1 MSLPTVSVVLCAYNY
16 EVYVTRAL
24 ESALAQDYPAEL
36 LEIVV
41 INDGSTD
48 STADVVEEIAARHPG
63 RVRVVH
69 QANAGY
75 IAATNRGLA
84 ESRGELIAL
93 LDADDVW
100 RPDKTRRQV
109 EMFEADPTL
118 GLVFSDMTVI
128 DGDDAVLRPSK
139 LIDYGPIS
147 ENRLAALL
155 FENFATTSSIMV
167 RSSLR
172 EAYAPVP
179 AHVPFADWWIA
190 LHVAQRAGLDY
201 VREPLA
207 LYRMHGSNM
216 TNGATGSW
224 AVRENRRAIGLQL
237 WALRNAQLDAL
248 NGEELLHA
256 WNGIERHGRIAVEAG
271 GSFFVDLLD
280 RGTEDGTRADEL
292 LAEADAAAVDGDS
305 LAEARLVLKALAWD
319 PFRVQSRR
327 RLQDSAARAT
337 AEAELPDP
345 LAGARPYRMLVDARE
360 LLDGDDMML
369 AYAEAMSG
377 SDSVTLVIDASQLP
391 TEVAQ
396 VGLQG
401 LVDRHGLNDRE
412 DIDLV
417 AIVGRQADGDRRRL
431 LAAVQARYSRQ
442 AGEPGRKPVFT
453 PSSLGR
459 VIAQAA

>member
-100 RPDKTRRQV
+100 RADKTRRQV

-118 GLVFSDMTVI
+118 GLVFSDMTVV
-128 DGDDAVLRPSK
+128 DGDEAVLRPSK

-237 WALRNAQLDAL
+237 WALRNAA
-248 NGEELLHA
+248 A
-256 WNGIERHGRIAVEAG
+256 RRAERGGAAARLERDRAPRAHRRRGGWFVLRRPAGPRDGGRHPSRRAPGRGRRGRRRWRLARG
-271 GSFFVDLLD
+271 G
-280 RGTEDGTRADEL
+280 TTRAQGAGL
-292 LAEADAAAVDGDS
+292 GSVPGAESPSPARQRRPRHRGGRTSRPAPRCAAVSDAG
-305 LAEARLVLKALAWD
+305 
-319 PFRVQSRR
+319 RR
-327 RLQDSAARAT
+327 A
-337 AEAELPDP
+337 
-345 LAGARPYRMLVDARE
+345 
-360 LLDGDDMML
+360 
-369 AYAEAMSG
+369 
-377 SDSVTLVIDASQLP
+377 
-391 TEVAQ
+391 
-396 VGLQG
+396 
-401 LVDRHGLNDRE
+401 
-412 DIDLV
+412 
-417 AIVGRQADGDRRRL
+417 
-431 LAAVQARYSRQ
+431 
-442 AGEPGRKPVFT
+442 
-453 PSSLGR
+453 
-459 VIAQAA
+459 